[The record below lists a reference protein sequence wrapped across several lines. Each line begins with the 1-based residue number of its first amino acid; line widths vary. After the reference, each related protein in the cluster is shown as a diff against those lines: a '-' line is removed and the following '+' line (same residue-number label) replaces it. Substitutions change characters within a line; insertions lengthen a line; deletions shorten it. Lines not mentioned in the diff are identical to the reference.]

1 MAGKRDTIRT
11 LGAWNALPEEVRA
24 ALEKSQG
31 SFRFWKEA
39 HFRAAEA
46 ALAAS
51 GMPVKLWWVQGE
63 NPANGI
69 LVASQANPI
78 LEKYQEVAQ
87 VPVQAPQPEAPAA
100 LVEAPQPEPQPGV
113 PAEPA
118 ISLLDGLETVQIQ
131 QANGLPSY
139 LRSIGD
145 LGGAMLGV
153 GYHLRQKEG
162 LPTYAAL
169 RRWKAQGEACC
180 ILALGA
186 PGTGKTY
193 LFESLARVMGAKYVE
208 YNCNS
213 WTTDEP
219 LIQSVNVQAFADS
232 VATNTRQNLGKLGF
246 LSWIA
251 QASQSGLVVAC
262 LDELDKAPEEAESL
276 LLRFLENGRI
286 NLGEGQFI
294 QANLSNL
301 IIGATSNRYRVH
313 QEATLRR
320 FSPRITMD
328 FLPRQVEESLITKA
342 LRSTGIKPIAHS
354 TLAEKLVDAIQELR
368 KIGVSSPSIKEAM
381 TCAQDLEWAQ
391 GLKDVNIILEA
402 LLTKEPEEA
411 STTGKHAPAIWNA
424 LEKANQ
430 QQVEKP
436 VADRKIR
443 NEDAQKAVEQVDL
456 SPLFNKTRVPP
467 VGTLIPNK
475 YHKPCRD
482 TGVSLEPGKGFAMV
496 AGHYDD
502 GSAQWINLSRSAVAA
517 RLNSGQKMILAG
529 RELKAGS
536 IL

>member
-1 MAGKRDTIRT
+1 MSGKRDTIRT
-11 LGAWNALPEEVRA
+11 LQAWQSLPPQVQQ
-24 ALEKSQG
+24 ALEEQQG
-31 SFRFWKEA
+31 LFKYWKEA
-39 HFRAAEA
+39 HFKTAEQ
-46 ALAAS
+46 ALAAI
-51 GMPVKLWWVQGE
+51 GQPTKLWWVQGE

-69 LVASQANPI
+69 LVASQVQQQVQANGI

-87 VPVQAPQPEAPAA
+87 VPQPEAPAA
-100 LVEAPQPEPQPGV
+100 LPEPEV
-113 PAEPA
+113 PAEPT
-118 ISLLDGLETVQIQ
+118 ISPLDGLETVQIQ
-131 QANGLPSY
+131 QSNGLPPY
-139 LRSIGD
+139 LKSIGD

-162 LPTYAAL
+162 LPAYAAL
-169 RRWKAQGEACC
+169 RRWKQHGEACC

-186 PGTGKTY
+186 PGTGKTF
-193 LFESLARVMGAKYVE
+193 LFESLARVMGAKYAE

-219 LIQSVNVQAFADS
+219 LIQSVNVQAFADAVS
-232 VATNTRQNLGKLGF
+232 TNTKQNLGKLGF
-246 LSWIA
+246 LSYIA
-251 QASQSGLVVAC
+251 QESQRGMVVAC

-286 NLGEGQFI
+286 NLGEGI
-294 QANLSNL
+294 VLQANLSNL

-328 FLPRQVEESLITKA
+328 FLPRQVEESLIQKA

-381 TCAQDLEWAQ
+381 TCAQDLEWA
-391 GLKDVNIILEA
+391 GSLKDVNIILEA

-411 STTGKHAPAIWNA
+411 ATTGKHAPAIWNA

-430 QQVEKP
+430 LQVNKP

-443 NEDAQKAVEQVDL
+443 NEDAKKAVEQVDL
-456 SPLFNKTRVPP
+456 SPLFNKSTAP
-467 VGTLIPNK
+467 VGLLITNK
-475 YHKPCRD
+475 LESTCSD
-482 TGVSLEPGKGFAMV
+482 TGVHLPIGQGFATV
-496 AGHYDD
+496 AGHYSN
-502 GSAQWINLSRSAVAA
+502 GQPQWIPLSRSAVSA
-517 RLNSGQKMILAG
+517 RLHQGQKFILNG
-529 RELKAGS
+529 KELKPGG
-536 IL
+536 LF

>member
-46 ALAAS
+46 ALAES
-51 GMPVKLWWVQGE
+51 GQPTKLWWTQGE

-69 LVASQANPI
+69 LVASQVQRAAANPI
-78 LEKYQEVAQ
+78 LEVAQ
-87 VPVQAPQPEAPAA
+87 VPQPEPEPEAPVALTEAPAPEPEAPA
-100 LVEAPQPEPQPGV
+100 VNP
-113 PAEPA
+113 
-118 ISLLDGLETVQIQ
+118 LDGLETIQVQPT
-131 QANGLPSY
+131 NGLPPY
-139 LRSIGD
+139 LRSIGG

-169 RRWKAQGEACC
+169 RRWKQHGEACC

-232 VATNTRQNLGKLGF
+232 MATSTKQNLGKLGF
-246 LSWIA
+246 LSYIA
-251 QASQSGLVVAC
+251 QESQRGMVVAC

-286 NLGEGQFI
+286 NMGEGVVI
-294 QANLSNL
+294 QANLANL

-328 FLPRQVEESLITKA
+328 FLPRQVEESLIQKA
-342 LRSTGIKPIAHS
+342 LRSTGIKPVAHS
-354 TLAEKLVDAIQELR
+354 DLAEKLVDTIQELR

-411 STTGKHAPAIWNA
+411 ATTGKHAPAIWNA

-430 QQVEKP
+430 LQVNKP
-436 VADRKIR
+436 VADRKIS
-443 NEDAQKAVEQVDL
+443 NEDAQKAVEHVDL
-456 SPLFNKTRVPP
+456 SHLFSKTNVPP
-467 VGTLIPNK
+467 VGTTITNK
-475 YHKPCRD
+475 KDGTCVD
-482 TGVSLEPGKGFAMV
+482 TGVHLPAGTGFATV
-496 AGHYDD
+496 LRHFPNGNPLWV
-502 GSAQWINLSRSAVAA
+502 SLSRSALAA
-517 RLNSGQKMILAG
+517 RLAKGQKFILNG
-529 RELKAGS
+529 KELNLVGCSK
-536 IL
+536 